1 MNLNDLTKGGAIGG
15 LTQLLASNPQ
25 VLAAAASLL
34 SSKDA
39 SVGGSGGLAGLV
51 QAFQG
56 SGLGDEVS
64 SWIGAGPNQ
73 AVSGDQVAQALGPE
87 TLSQF
92 ATKAGINSADAGSVL
107 AGLLPNVINQI
118 TPQGQV
124 PEGDGL
130 EGALGS
136 LLSSFRG

>member
-1 MNLNDLTKGGAIGG
+1 MNLSDLTKSGAIGG
-15 LTQLLASNPQ
+15 LAQVLASNPQ

-34 SSKDA
+34 SSRDA

-56 SGLGDEVS
+56 NGLGDEVS
-64 SWIGAGPNQ
+64 SWIGTGPNQ
-73 AVSGDQVAQALGPE
+73 PVSADRVAQALGPE

-107 AGLLPNVINQI
+107 AGLLPNVINQL

-124 PEGDGL
+124 PDGDGL